1 MCVLGS
7 RILLPASDGGLKGEV
22 FDLRKS
28 AYTDGNSWERAM
40 TVKSGVSGIWIIAT
54 GVIIALLYLGRDI
67 LAPFALAVF
76 LFLIIEGFARAI
88 DGHSNLLKRGLSRVL
103 AILVVIGGFVGFL
116 ALMAR
121 GIAEFGIQGD
131 AYLARINALLASVY
145 GWMQLGDAPTLTELV
160 FNESGQAFLGTI
172 ASATSGLTGDLVL
185 ILIYVAFLFLA
196 QAAWPGKLDRI
207 FVDTDRRQQV
217 KEVGDAARR
226 GIETYLWTQ
235 TVISA
240 MITGLTYVTLIA
252 LGVDNALFLSTLIF
266 VLNYI
271 PTIGSIVAALVPPLF
286 ALVQPEVAAWIP
298 GEAPNDSYVFALLV
312 FAGVS
317 FWQFS
322 IGNFVQPRIMGDTLN
337 LSALVVLL
345 ALAIWGALW
354 GIPGM
359 FLSAPLT
366 VLMMILFAQS
376 DSTRWIAILL
386 SANGEPL
393 SHEQSTNELE
403 VETAE

>member
-1 MCVLGS
+1 
-7 RILLPASDGGLKGEV
+7 
-22 FDLRKS
+22 
-28 AYTDGNSWERAM
+28 M
-40 TVKSGVSGIWIIAT
+40 TIKSGMSGIWIIAT
-54 GVIIALLYLGRDI
+54 GVMIALLYFGRAI

-76 LFLIIEGFARAI
+76 LFLVVEGFARVI
-88 DGHSNLLKRGLSRVL
+88 DERSDLLKRGWSRAL
-103 AILVVIGGFVGFL
+103 AILTVLGGFIGFIVL
-116 ALMAR
+116 LAR
-121 GIAEFGIQGD
+121 GVAQFGGQSAEYERKINQLITD
-131 AYLARINALLASVY
+131 AYALF
-145 GWMQLGDAPTLTELV
+145 QIGDAPTLTELV
-160 FNESGQAFLGTI
+160 FNETGQRFFGTI
-172 ASATSGLTGDLVL
+172 ANATSSLTGDLVL

-196 QAAWPGKLDRI
+196 QSAWPQKLDRI
-207 FVDTDRRQQV
+207 FPDDEQRAQV
-217 KEVGDAARR
+217 KQVGNEARK

-240 MITGLTYVTLIA
+240 LITVLTYVTLIA
-252 LGVDNALFLSTLIF
+252 IGLENVLFLCALIF
-266 VLNYI
+266 ILNFI

-286 ALVQPEVAAWIP
+286 ALVQPEIPLWIP
-298 GEAPNDSYVFALLV
+298 GEDPQNTYIFAALV

-345 ALAIWGALW
+345 ALAIWGAIW

-376 DSTRWIAILL
+376 ESTRWIAILL
-386 SANGEPL
+386 SANGDPKGANT
-393 SHEQSTNELE
+393 SAELVSN
-403 VETAE
+403 VETAENSIS

>member
-1 MCVLGS
+1 
-7 RILLPASDGGLKGEV
+7 
-22 FDLRKS
+22 
-28 AYTDGNSWERAM
+28 M
-40 TVKSGVSGIWIIAT
+40 TLKSGMSGIWVIAT
-54 GVIIALLYLGRDI
+54 GVIIALLYIGRDI

-88 DGHSNLLKRGLSRVL
+88 DGRSDLLKLGWSRVL

-116 ALMAR
+116 AMMAR

-131 AYLARINALLASVY
+131 AYLVRINALIEDAY
-145 GWMQLGDAPTLTELV
+145 GWLHLGDAPTLTELV
-160 FNESGQAFLGTI
+160 FNDSGQAFLGTI

-196 QAAWPGKLDRI
+196 QSAWPTKLDRI
-207 FVDTDRRQQV
+207 FDDPEQRAQV

-240 MITGLTYVTLIA
+240 LITFLTYLTLTA
-252 LGVDNALFLSTLIF
+252 LGVDNVLFLSTLIF

-298 GEAPNDSYVFALLV
+298 GEAPNDSYIFAALV
-312 FAGVS
+312 FLGVS

-345 ALAIWGALW
+345 ALAIWGAIW

-376 DSTRWIAILL
+376 ESTRWLAVLL

-393 SHEQSTNELE
+393 SPDTSTNA
-403 VETAE
+403 VEDSDEAMKIA

>member
-1 MCVLGS
+1 MGRSLN
-7 RILLPASDGGLKGEV
+7 
-22 FDLRKS
+22 
-28 AYTDGNSWERAM
+28 T
-40 TVKSGVSGIWIIAT
+40 GIWIIAT
-54 GVIIALLYLGRDI
+54 GVIIALLYIGREI
-67 LAPFALAVF
+67 FAPFALAVF
-76 LFLIIEGFARAI
+76 LFLIVEGFARFI
-88 DGHSNLLKRGLSRVL
+88 DERLSLLNRAWARGV
-103 AILVVIGGFVGFL
+103 AILVVIGGFIGFL
-116 ALMAR
+116 AMMAR
-121 GIAEFGIQGD
+121 GIGEFGSQGD
-131 AYLARINALLASVY
+131 AYLLRINGLIEAVYASLH
-145 GWMQLGDAPTLTELV
+145 LGNAPTLTELV

-185 ILIYVAFLFLA
+185 ILIYVAFLFMA
-196 QAAWPGKLDRI
+196 QSAWPTKLDRV
-207 FVDTDRRQQV
+207 FVEPEDRQQV
-217 KEVGDAARR
+217 KDVGDAARR

-240 MITGLTYVTLIA
+240 LITALTYLTLLA
-252 LGVDNALFLSTLIF
+252 LGVENALFLSTLIF

-286 ALVQPEVAAWIP
+286 ALVQPEIAAWIP
-298 GEAPNDSYVFALLV
+298 GDAPNDSYIFAALV

-345 ALAIWGALW
+345 GLAIWGAIW

-376 DSTRWIAILL
+376 PTTRWIAILL
-386 SANGEPL
+386 SANGEPM
-393 SHEQSTNELE
+393 SRESTTKLPDKTEE
-403 VETAE
+403 DAAIPQ

>member
-1 MCVLGS
+1 MAG
-7 RILLPASDGGLKGEV
+7 
-22 FDLRKS
+22 
-28 AYTDGNSWERAM
+28 
-40 TVKSGVSGIWIIAT
+40 KSGNVGIWVIAT
-54 GVIIALLYLGRDI
+54 GVVIALLYLGRDI

-76 LFLIIEGFARAI
+76 LFLVIEGFARAI
-88 DGHSNLLKRGLSRVL
+88 NGRSDLLKLGGSRVI
-103 AILVVIGGFVGFL
+103 AIIFVIGGFVGFL
-116 ALMAR
+116 AMMAR

-131 AYLARINALLASVY
+131 AYLNRINALIEDVY
-145 GWMQLGDAPTLTELV
+145 ALVQLSDAPTLTEMV

-185 ILIYVAFLFLA
+185 ILIYLAFLFLA
-196 QAAWPGKLDRI
+196 QSAWPNKLDRI
-207 FVDTDRRQQV
+207 FPNPEQREQV
-217 KEVGDAARR
+217 KNVGDTARQS
-226 GIETYLWTQ
+226 IETYLWTQ

-240 MITGLTYVTLIA
+240 MITALTYVTLII

-286 ALVQPEVAAWIP
+286 ALVQPEIASWIP
-298 GEAPNDSYVFALLV
+298 GSPPNDNYIFALLV
-312 FAGVS
+312 FLGVS

-345 ALAIWGALW
+345 ALAIWGAIW

-366 VLMMILFAQS
+366 VLMMTLFAQS
-376 DSTRWIAILL
+376 ESTRWLAVLL
-386 SANGEPL
+386 SANGEPM
-393 SHEQSTNELE
+393 SRNTTTNSVKPSLE
-403 VETAE
+403 PMKNP

>member
-1 MCVLGS
+1 MQS
-7 RILLPASDGGLKGEV
+7 H
-22 FDLRKS
+22 
-28 AYTDGNSWERAM
+28 
-40 TVKSGVSGIWIIAT
+40 SGISGIWVIAT
-54 GVIIALLYLGRDI
+54 GVIIAFLYLGRDI

-76 LFLIIEGFARAI
+76 LFLIIEGFARTI
-88 DGHSNLLKRGLSRVL
+88 DGRSDLLKLGLSRVL

-116 ALMAR
+116 AMMAR
-121 GIAEFGIQGD
+121 GIAEFGSQGD
-131 AYLARINALLASVY
+131 AYLVSINGLIESAY
-145 GWMQLGDAPTLTELV
+145 GWLHLGDAPTLTELV

-196 QAAWPGKLDRI
+196 QSAWPVKLDRI
-207 FVDTDRRQQV
+207 FGNVERRAQV
-217 KEVGDAARR
+217 KDVGDAARR

-240 MITGLTYVTLIA
+240 LITALTYVTLLL

-286 ALVQPEVAAWIP
+286 ALVQPELAGWIP
-298 GEAPNDSYVFALLV
+298 GEGANANYIFALLV
-312 FAGVS
+312 FLGVS

-345 ALAIWGALW
+345 SLAIWGAIW

-376 DSTRWIAILL
+376 DSTRWLAILL
-386 SANGEPL
+386 SANGDPVSRNDATNVNLEP
-393 SHEQSTNELE
+393 
-403 VETAE
+403 ETANKSA

>member
-1 MCVLGS
+1 
-7 RILLPASDGGLKGEV
+7 
-22 FDLRKS
+22 
-28 AYTDGNSWERAM
+28 
-40 TVKSGVSGIWIIAT
+40 
-54 GVIIALLYLGRDI
+54 
-67 LAPFALAVF
+67 
-76 LFLIIEGFARAI
+76 
-88 DGHSNLLKRGLSRVL
+88 
-103 AILVVIGGFVGFL
+103 
-116 ALMAR
+116 
-121 GIAEFGIQGD
+121 
-131 AYLARINALLASVY
+131 
-145 GWMQLGDAPTLTELV
+145 
-160 FNESGQAFLGTI
+160 
-172 ASATSGLTGDLVL
+172 L

-196 QAAWPGKLDRI
+196 QSAWPNKLDRI
-207 FVDTDRRQQV
+207 FVDSDQRKQV

-240 MITGLTYVTLIA
+240 LITGLTYVTLLL

-286 ALVQPEVAAWIP
+286 ALVQPEIAAWIP
-298 GEAPNDSYVFALLV
+298 GDAPNDSYFFALMV

-345 ALAIWGALW
+345 SLAIWGAIW

-376 DSTRWIAILL
+376 DSTRWMAVLL

-393 SHEQSTNELE
+393 SRDTSTNAAEA
-403 VETAE
+403 VESA

>member
-1 MCVLGS
+1 
-7 RILLPASDGGLKGEV
+7 
-22 FDLRKS
+22 
-28 AYTDGNSWERAM
+28 M
-40 TVKSGVSGIWIIAT
+40 TRSGVTAIWIIAT
-54 GVIIALLYLGRDI
+54 GVIIAMLYLGREI

-76 LFLIIEGFARAI
+76 LFLIVEGFARAI
-88 DGHSNLLKRGLSRVL
+88 DNRSSLLKRGLSRAL

-121 GIAEFGIQGD
+121 GIGEFGSQGD
-131 AYLARINALLASVY
+131 AYLSRINGLIADLYSVLH
-145 GWMQLGDAPTLTELV
+145 LGEAPTLTELV
-160 FNESGQAFLGTI
+160 FNDSGQAFLGTI

-185 ILIYVAFLFLA
+185 ILIYMAFLFLA
-196 QAAWPGKLDRI
+196 QSAWPDKLDRI
-207 FVDTDRRQQV
+207 FLDSERRQQV
-217 KEVGDAARR
+217 KEVGDAARH

-240 MITGLTYVTLIA
+240 LITVLTYGTLLA

-298 GEAPNDSYVFALLV
+298 GDAPNDSYIFAAFVFV
-312 FAGVS
+312 GVS

-345 ALAIWGALW
+345 GLAIWGAIW

-376 DSTRWIAILL
+376 DSTKWIAILL

-393 SHEQSTNELE
+393 SRDIVTSVA
-403 VETAE
+403 VETPTNSDSE